1 MTTSEFLRPA
11 RKGVP
16 PVTAAE
22 SPRPAEPDLRLSIF
36 LHGQRFDYI
45 ACRTAAHRFILEWRA
60 RYHTDAVAVI
70 SEGTTPAPRLP
81 CESLYL
87 GP

>member
-1 MTTSEFLRPA
+1 
-11 RKGVP
+11 
-16 PVTAAE
+16 VTAAE

-36 LHGQRFDYI
+36 LHGRRFEYI
-45 ACRTAAHRFILEWRA
+45 ACLTAAHRFILEWRS
-60 RYHTDAVAVI
+60 RYHPDAVAVI
-70 SEGTTPAPRLP
+70 SNGTSDAPRLP